1 MKFYLFLLTTAF
13 LFSTSCDKSS
23 DQEVNAGHETQ
34 DHESFST
41 LITEQ
46 STGGHDLAKF
56 LNSGTNAVTI
66 DVTDFAEP
74 NAVSNEML
82 APKSS
87 EVHESSHK
95 KNSHPKGGVNNE
107 TEISSLKK
115 LITEKDKAI
124 ASLNLL
130 NDELLDQIKKI
141 RKSIP
146 SSSLLE
152 VPSPSNNRLEALNS
166 EIANLRQNLLSKS
179 VEIENLSSLND
190 DLVSRISSLS
200 STHQSVLVE
209 DLGISQISSSGFS
222 ATPGGM
228 PKAGCSLEFD
238 AVVTMQNG
246 KNKEIFYTEFF
257 LLIDNLS
264 SILSSNGIVLTDYEQ
279 VYSVEELM
287 AKSRKSPF
295 MYPGLYKR
303 IRNALLKE
311 IEGGKGRRVRTDID
325 GFAKIDELERGNY
338 FLLGL
343 SQMGKVGTVWN
354 VPLLLRNG
362 QNKLS
367 LTLDNSSWSN

>member
-1 MKFYLFLLTTAF
+1 
-13 LFSTSCDKSS
+13 
-23 DQEVNAGHETQ
+23 
-34 DHESFST
+34 
-41 LITEQ
+41 
-46 STGGHDLAKF
+46 
-56 LNSGTNAVTI
+56 
-66 DVTDFAEP
+66 
-74 NAVSNEML
+74 ML

-95 KNSHPKGGVNNE
+95 KNSHPKGGVNTE

-228 PKAGCSLEFD
+228 PKAECSLEFD